1 MPETTFHE
9 YFAPPLPTIP
19 DPSIK
24 GIEFRLYVL
33 PHLLFTPPFRWPE
46 FQHRSDYPDHPIPAN
61 QIRWDTIVP
70 ACQRWT
76 ATARAIFNSVSGGGN
91 SMGRGWTN
99 SSWEACLI
107 NCYRTDNRSP
117 FSFPSSTMPLF
128 LTSFH
133 FYLRRFA
140 TFRHRHCFLLC
151 SFRSR

>member
-1 MPETTFHE
+1 MPK
-9 YFAPPLPTIP
+9 YFSRILRAPIP

-33 PHLLFTPPFRWPE
+33 AHLPPPPLRWPE

-76 ATARAIFNSVSGGGN
+76 SPRGLFSIRCRVGN
-91 SMGRGWTN
+91 SMGRGREGGPIQAG
-99 SSWEACLI
+99 EACLI
-107 NCYRTDNRSP
+107 NCYRADNRSSSP
-117 FSFPSSTMPLF
+117 FPSPTMPLF

-133 FYLRRFA
+133 FYL
-140 TFRHRHCFLLC
+140 
-151 SFRSR
+151 